1 MFTMRRSLRLTM
13 ARAFAG
19 LRPPRV
25 LILAAANVARSAG
38 GRAMAVLFAVGCGA
52 TSQSQLKLALCS
64 QPPPP
69 PKLSERKVS
78 KADRIN
84 IVLVGKT
91 GHGKSSI
98 ANILCGLKD
107 TFVVSDDLS
116 SVTADI
122 QFVDFDYK
130 GQQVRI
136 IDTPG
141 FFDTSMPPEQV
152 QASLDQ
158 FGDVAREGITALLVV
173 VKKERFT
180 AENAAV
186 CEFVHCVLGDG
197 ALGKYGTMIMTH
209 TNDTPES
216 LRKALAALPAEN
228 YGSRMLELVKGRLLA
243 VETRNWRQ
251 SKIREKVLQQVIE
264 MREQNDFTACDPL
277 MLQWA
282 RIKHL
287 EEAKL
292 ETEMR
297 PHLAALEQTHVEQRE
312 RMQREM
318 EEREEQFQQQLVE
331 LQARLEAAPDGM
343 RGDGMR
349 VEIEQREKA
358 HQEQARQLE
367 AKLAQI
373 EQLNASKL
381 AKIEQEYIT
390 RGGGVVVGE
399 VEEPDS
405 KAGDLDFIK
414 HAARQQQVRELDGK
428 MRYEWN
434 RRTQEFG
441 NRVTACSIQ

>member
-1 MFTMRRSLRLTM
+1 MRRSLRLSV
-13 ARAFAG
+13 ARAIAG
-19 LRPPRV
+19 LRPPSRV
-25 LILAAANVARSAG
+25 FFLTAANVARSAG
-38 GRAMAVLFAVGCGA
+38 GRAMAVLIAVGCGA

-107 TFVVSDDLS
+107 KFVVSDDLS
-116 SVTADI
+116 SVTSEI
-122 QFVDFDYK
+122 QFADFEYR
-130 GQQVRI
+130 GQPVRV

-141 FFDTSMPPEQV
+141 FFDTSMPPEHIQK
-152 QASLDQ
+152 SLDQ

-197 ALGKYGTMIMTH
+197 ALEKYGTMVMTH
-209 TNDTPES
+209 TNDAPES

-264 MREQNDFTACDPL
+264 MREQNGFTACDPL
-277 MLQWA
+277 MMQWA

-292 ETEMR
+292 EAEMR
-297 PHLAALEQTHVEQRE
+297 PHLAALEKAHAEQRE
-312 RMQREM
+312 SMRHDMAQ
-318 EEREEQFQQQLVE
+318 REEQFQQQLVE

-349 VEIEQREKA
+349 VEIERREKA
-358 HQEQARQLE
+358 HQEQTRELE
-367 AKLAQI
+367 AKLAQL
-373 EQLNASKL
+373 EW
-381 AKIEQEYIT
+381 EYT
-390 RGGGVVVGE
+390 MRRGAVLE
-399 VEEPDS
+399 EIEEPGGQG
-405 KAGDLDFIK
+405 GDLDFIK
-414 HAARQQQVRELDGK
+414 HAAHQQQMRELDGK
-428 MRYEWN
+428 MRTEWN
-434 RRTQEFG
+434 RRTQDFG
-441 NRVTACSIQ
+441 GRVTACSIQ